1 MSSGSYHPKAVLR
14 VEIPKG
20 GGKTRP
26 LGIPTIED
34 RIAQEVVRARFEPV
48 MEKFFHRD
56 SYGFRPDKSATEA
69 VGVCRKRCWKY
80 DWVLDVDIQSFFDT
94 IDHELM
100 LKAVRHHSEERWIE
114 LYIERWLKAPVQYN
128 DGTQAYPSKGTPQGG
143 VISPLL
149 ANLYLHYTFDNWM
162 AKSYPGVEFER
173 YADDI
178 VIHCATEEE
187 TRTVEVALKER
198 LKECGLTLH
207 PEKTKVVYCKD
218 DNRNGWYPTK
228 KFTFLGFTFQSRRAQ
243 NRTTGQKFTN
253 FLPAVSKEAGKKFRT
268 RIKELGILRMRHL
281 TIDEL
286 AQQLNQRLRGWYEYF
301 RHYYPSALSHM
312 ARWLDSSLVR
322 WLRRKYV
329 LSWTTATALFGRIA
343 RTDATKFVH
352 WMFRFPGRAV

>member
-1 MSSGSYHPKAVLR
+1 
-14 VEIPKG
+14 
-20 GGKTRP
+20 
-26 LGIPTIED
+26 
-34 RIAQEVVRARFEPV
+34 
-48 MEKFFHRD
+48 
-56 SYGFRPDKSATEA
+56 
-69 VGVCRKRCWKY
+69 
-80 DWVLDVDIQSFFDT
+80 
-94 IDHELM
+94 
-100 LKAVRHHSEERWIE
+100 
-114 LYIERWLKAPVQYN
+114 
-128 DGTQAYPSKGTPQGG
+128 
-143 VISPLL
+143 
-149 ANLYLHYTFDNWM
+149 M